1 MYLRYGDEGDL
12 DLWMEARLSA
22 YIYLSKNNE
31 HRESAQTLMSI
42 AKAKAFQNFCHQTG
56 VTCDLENWATYGGAC
71 RG

>member
-22 YIYLSKNNE
+22 YVYLSKNNE
-31 HRESAQTLMSI
+31 HRESAQMLMNI
-42 AKAKAFQNFCHQTG
+42 AKAKAFLNFCHLTG
-56 VTCDLENWATYGGAC
+56 VTHNVDNWTIYGGAC